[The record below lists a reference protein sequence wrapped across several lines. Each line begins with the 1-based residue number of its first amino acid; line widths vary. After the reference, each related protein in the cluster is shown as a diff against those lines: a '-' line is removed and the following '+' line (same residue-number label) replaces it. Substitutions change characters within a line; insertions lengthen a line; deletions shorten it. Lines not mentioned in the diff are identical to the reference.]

1 MNDILQVNDDV
12 EQVSNDILQV
22 NDVYKSYTTGKN
34 TVEVLKGIS
43 FCIAQ
48 GKKAVITG
56 ESGSGKTTL
65 LSVVSGLDNINSGS
79 ILIKDAEIS
88 KAKENARAKIRLA
101 HIGFVFQHHYLLQD
115 FTALGNVMIPL
126 VMLGYKKSVAKEK
139 SLAILERVGLTHRK
153 NHFPT
158 QMSGGECQRTAIA
171 RALVHSP
178 ALVLADEPT
187 GALDNK
193 NSENIREILS
203 TLVEEQQTT
212 LLIATHDTDFISIA
226 DMHWHFEEGVIVEA

>member
-1 MNDILQVNDDV
+1 MNDILQVN
-12 EQVSNDILQV
+12 N
-22 NDVYKSYTTGKN
+22 VYKSYTSKN
-34 TVEVLKGIS
+34 NKVEVLRGVSFGIATGTS
-43 FCIAQ
+43 
-48 GKKAVITG
+48 AVVTG

-65 LSVVSGLDNINSGS
+65 LSVVSGLDNIDSGS
-79 ILIKDAEIS
+79 IMIKDAEIS

-101 HIGFVFQHHYLLQD
+101 HIGFVFQYHYLLQD

-126 VMLGYKKSVAKEK
+126 VMLGYKKTEAKNKALAMLEK
-139 SLAILERVGLTHRK
+139 VGLMHRK
-153 NHFPT
+153 NHYPI

-193 NSENIREILS
+193 NSENIRDILS
-203 TLVEEQQTT
+203 TLVREQQST
-212 LLIATHDTDFISIA
+212 LLVATHDTDFLSIA
-226 DMHWHFEEGVIVEA
+226 DIHWHFEEGVIVKA